1 VLAMYSQLDDILV
14 KSEGEGMHPTL
25 IEVFG
30 FSIPEHGVV
39 SAIAILLG
47 LGVTSYF
54 AKLKGINDDDV
65 MSLAVSVIL
74 GGLIGAR
81 LWEVLFF
88 QPGYYFQHPMEM
100 LAVWNGG
107 MSVQGGLIGG
117 MLTAIWRVRRLKWS
131 FWETGDLFAP
141 GLILGQAI
149 GRVACFLNGDAYGS
163 PTGSSFGLVYPPGTP
178 AYAEYGSQP
187 LWPAEVFESQWNM
200 VVFALLILLKKR
212 DLPAGLLFVAYMA
225 LYFGG
230 RFALE
235 LLRGDSPRYLFN
247 FTAGQ
252 WTSVVAVLVTV
263 VLYLIT
269 AMRRRNATV

>member
-1 VLAMYSQLDDILV
+1 
-14 KSEGEGMHPTL
+14 MHLTL
-25 IEVFG
+25 IELFG
-30 FSIPEHGVV
+30 FSIPSHGIV
-39 SAIAILLG
+39 SAIAIFLG
-47 LGVTSYF
+47 LGVTTYF
-54 AKLKGINDDDV
+54 AKQQGIDEDNV
-65 MSLAVSVIL
+65 LSLAIATIL

-81 LWEVLFF
+81 LWEILFF
-88 QPGYYFQHPMEM
+88 QPGYYFSHPLEM

-117 MLTAIWRVRRLKWS
+117 ILTAVWYVRKFKWN

-163 PTGSSFGLVYPPGTP
+163 PTNSGFGIVYPEGTP

-187 LWPAEVFESQWNM
+187 LWPAEVFEGQWNM

-212 DLPAGLLFVAYMA
+212 SLPSGLLFVAYVTM
-225 LYFGG
+225 YFGG

-235 LLRGDSPRYLFN
+235 LLRGDSPRYLFD

-252 WTSVVAVLVTV
+252 WTSVVAIGVTV
-263 VLYLIT
+263 LLYLFT
-269 AMRRRNATV
+269 ANRKGKGTENGQPA